1 MPDSFILMVMGG
13 GFIAMGLGMF
23 FWGRREEKSY
33 YNSLSS
39 RPDVREF
46 LEHSPDRP
54 EHSSLRIGG
63 WIGIIL
69 GSVLL
74 SVGGGLRLWG

>member
-33 YNSLSS
+33 YNGISS
-39 RPDVREF
+39 RPDLREF
-46 LEHSPDRP
+46 VEHSPDRP

-74 SVGGGLRLWG
+74 GVGGGLRLWG

>member
-33 YNSLSS
+33 YNNLST
-39 RPDVREF
+39 RRDMREF
-46 LEHSPDRP
+46 LEHSPDHP

-74 SVGGGLRLWG
+74 GVSGGIRFWG